1 MMILSLSYFVQA
13 IKDMLN
19 ASTNHHLLL
28 ELMMTLKLTSK
39 VV

>member
-1 MMILSLSYFVQA
+1 MP
-13 IKDMLN
+13 N